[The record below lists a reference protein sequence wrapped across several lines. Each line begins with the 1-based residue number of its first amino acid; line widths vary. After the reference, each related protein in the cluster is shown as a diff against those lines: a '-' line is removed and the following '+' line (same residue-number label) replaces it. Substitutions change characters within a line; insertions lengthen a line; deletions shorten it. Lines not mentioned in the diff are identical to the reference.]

1 MNSTTSA
8 DGATNN
14 TQLKSLAIYQKTTR
28 TCKRLVKASHYQ
40 IIPEPK

>member
-28 TCKRLVKASHYQ
+28 TYRLVKASHYQ